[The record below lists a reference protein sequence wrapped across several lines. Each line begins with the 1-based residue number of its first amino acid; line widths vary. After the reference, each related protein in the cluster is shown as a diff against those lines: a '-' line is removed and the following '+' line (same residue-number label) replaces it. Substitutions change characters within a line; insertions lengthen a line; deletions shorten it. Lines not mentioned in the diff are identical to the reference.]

1 MSIHISSEINVSKD
15 AKKTSKVKQLIN
27 RTISNETLERLQTL
41 KPSNLFLDEFVNNM
55 LDHYTGTN
63 CEHEHRCL
71 YLKLHLKDNGFLN
84 VSKSMDVLRDA
95 HFGQGNPDIVEV
107 CEDCLRMKRIFEK

>member
-1 MSIHISSEINVSKD
+1 MVTNVNALKLSV
-15 AKKTSKVKQLIN
+15 S
-27 RTISNETLERLQTL
+27 TIDRLNAIRP
-41 KPSNLFLDEFVNNM
+41 PSLFMDDFVNNI
-55 LDHYTGTN
+55 LDYYLGTD
-63 CEHEHRCL
+63 CKHKHRCL
-71 YLKLHLKDNGFLN
+71 YLKLHLKDNGFLD